1 MSLHLELKWVPD
13 LRFQHPAALL
23 VSGTTGA
30 GKSHWVKLLI
40 ENDGIKGDIEKI
52 YYFMPILENINI
64 SPNANQQLFLMEG
77 MPTRSWVDDTFKVNQ
92 DAKTLIVVDDQFSK
106 CVQDQVIEHLL
117 TFGRRH
123 YGLSLIFIAQNFYEK
138 SKNSRT
144 LR

>member
-23 VSGTTGA
+23 VSGSTGA
-30 GKSHWVKLLI
+30 GKTHWVKLLI
-40 ENDGIKGDIEKI
+40 ENDGIKGDIKKI

-64 SPNANQQLFLMEG
+64 SPNADQQLFLMEG
-77 MPTRSWVDDTFKVNQ
+77 MPTRSWVDDTFKVNE
-92 DAKTLIVVDDQFSK
+92 DAKTIIVVDDQFSK
-106 CVQDQVIEHLL
+106 CVKDEVIEHLL

-138 SKNSRT
+138 SKNART